1 MKAWSEVE
9 YYDELCLGGFML
21 WSKDVEAMLLMRRFL
36 LPTLLCWAVFASEI
50 PKPERQVQA
59 NVLTSERDPKIRIKL
74 PTSVQYVG
82 ADRWPL
88 YDLADCEIHVFVEAT
103 AQKRVQRLYWLQFEA
118 YLPSRPEL
126 HYTYPF
132 AKTKTLS
139 GLLFDIRARFGA
151 SSEASKPGSDLE
163 HVQALLRAKGYQLPE
178 AMMNVRFVHLI
189 DEQKR
194 KELMIIYAED
204 LASTGFTVEDLLPT
218 GKHSAQWPSLEAILI
233 QRAENALDL
242 SSE

>member
-1 MKAWSEVE
+1 MIAQTAILYLS
-9 YYDELCLGGFML
+9 GFML
-21 WSKDVEAMLLMRRFL
+21 WSKDVAAMLLMRRFL
-36 LPTLLCWAVFASEI
+36 LPTLLCWAAFASEI
-50 PKPERQVQA
+50 PTPERQVQA

-74 PTSVQYVG
+74 PSSVQYVG

-88 YDLADCEIHVFVEAT
+88 FDLADCELHVFVEAT

-126 HYTYPF
+126 HHTYPF
-132 AKTKTLS
+132 AKTEKLS
-139 GLLFDIRARFGA
+139 GLLFDVRARFGA
-151 SSEASKPGSDLE
+151 SSEAPKPGSDLE

-178 AMMNVRFVHLI
+178 AMMNVRFVHLF

-204 LASTGFTVEDLLPT
+204 LASTGFTVEELLPT

-233 QRAENALDL
+233 QRAKNALDL

>member
-1 MKAWSEVE
+1 
-9 YYDELCLGGFML
+9 
-21 WSKDVEAMLLMRRFL
+21 
-36 LPTLLCWAVFASEI
+36 
-50 PKPERQVQA
+50 VQA

-74 PTSVQYVG
+74 PSSVQYVG

-88 YDLADCEIHVFVEAT
+88 FDLADCELHVFVEAT
-103 AQKRVQRLYWLQFEA
+103 AQKRVHRLYWLQFEA

-126 HYTYPF
+126 HHTYPF
-132 AKTKTLS
+132 AKTEKLS
-139 GLLFDIRARFGA
+139 GLLFDVRARFGA
-151 SSEASKPGSDLE
+151 SSEAPKPGSDLE
-163 HVQALLRAKGYQLPE
+163 HVQALLRATGYQLPE
-178 AMMNVRFVHLI
+178 AMMNVRFVHLF

-233 QRAENALDL
+233 QRAKNALDL